1 MIREIMKDE
10 VFLSKKS
17 ESATKEDMPVAV
29 DLMDTLKAHAHHCV
43 GLAANMIGEQKRI
56 IAVYDGLLRNP
67 LHITDSKSLRSQESV
82 IKDGNA
88 YLAMLNPEIVKK
100 SAKTYKTSEGCLS
113 LAGERDTV
121 RHDWIEVKYRDMDFR
136 KQKQKF
142 TGFTAQI
149 IQHEID
155 HCEGI
160 LI

>member
-1 MIREIMKDE
+1 MKFVVRDIVKDE
-10 VFLSKKS
+10 SFLSQKS
-17 ESATKEDMPVAV
+17 EKATTEDIGIAS
-29 DLMDTLKAHAHHCV
+29 DLLDTLKAHVHHCV

-56 IAVYDGLLRNP
+56 IAV
-67 LHITDSKSLRSQESV
+67 
-82 IKDGNA
+82 KDGET

-100 SAKTYKTSEGCLS
+100 SAKQYKVTEGCLS
-113 LAGERDTV
+113 LDGERETV
-121 RHDWIEVKYRDMDFR
+121 RHDWVEVKYRDIDFR

>member
-1 MIREIMKDE
+1 MKFVVRDIVKDE
-10 VFLSKKS
+10 SFLSQKS
-17 ESATKEDMPVAV
+17 EKATTEDIGIAS
-29 DLMDTLKAHAHHCV
+29 DLLDTLKAHAHHSV

-56 IAVYDGLLRNP
+56 IAV
-67 LHITDSKSLRSQESV
+67 
-82 IKDGNA
+82 KDGET

-100 SAKTYKTSEGCLS
+100 SAKQYKVTEGCLS
-113 LAGERDTV
+113 LDGERETV
-121 RHDWIEVKYRDMDFR
+121 RHDWVEVKYRDIDFR